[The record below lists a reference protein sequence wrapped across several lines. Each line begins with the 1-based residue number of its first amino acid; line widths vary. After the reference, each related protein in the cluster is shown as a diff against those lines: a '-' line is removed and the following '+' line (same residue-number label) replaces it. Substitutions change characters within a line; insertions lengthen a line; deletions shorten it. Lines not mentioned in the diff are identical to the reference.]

1 MRPAGVQEVLLLGL
15 CGQARFVWNLALEQR
30 LMWRRWQGPT
40 PGYVEQSRQL
50 TQARSAEPW
59 LAAGSQT
66 VQQQALRDLDQAWRN
81 FFAGTHNRPTW
92 RRRGRHEG
100 FRIVGAQAVRVR
112 HDNASWSS
120 VLIPKVGWV
129 RFKRSRA
136 LPDSKSYRVTRDR
149 AGRWHVAFAAVPDPI
164 PRPGTG

>member
-1 MRPAGVQEVLLLGL
+1 MLGL

-30 LMWRRWQGPT
+30 LMWRCWQGLT

-81 FFAGTHNRPTW
+81 FLRWYPQPAD
-92 RRRGRHEG
+92 
-100 FRIVGAQAVRVR
+100 VAQT
-112 HDNASWSS
+112 
-120 VLIPKVGWV
+120 
-129 RFKRSRA
+129 RA
-136 LPDSKSYRVTRDR
+136 
-149 AGRWHVAFAAVPDPI
+149 A
-164 PRPGTG
+164 